1 MSQAT
6 FACKINLIWIDCMV
20 EIEQKRRNSNKL
32 NNDAT
37 RKFMDYD
44 ADRKHR
50 PKIKTIVIIRWCSEW
65 EGRVSIQLKA
75 VRPMNRMM
83 PMSRMMPMNRSHR
96 HHRTSLRAVE
106 TRPVNAFIV
115 ISMFS
120 IRIFVLGYVYLQ
132 LLHGRF

>member
-1 MSQAT
+1 MT
-6 FACKINLIWIDCMV
+6 HCV
-20 EIEQKRRNSNKL
+20 
-32 NNDAT
+32 
-37 RKFMDYD
+37 D
-44 ADRKHR
+44 ADDCDDADESDDADDCHTELM
-50 PKIKTIVIIRWCSEW
+50 PMTMMM
-65 EGRVSIQLKA
+65 
-75 VRPMNRMM
+75 PMNQMMPMTVLM
-83 PMSRMMPMNRSHR
+83 PMSRMIPMNRSHR